1 MKALFIFYTVLKAD
15 PSNTDAKKELA
26 AIYEILGETRKA
38 LDLVLQ
44 GTSFQI
50 PIVNDVDDQFNSH

>member
-1 MKALFIFYTVLKAD
+1 MINTVLQAD
-15 PSNTDAKKELA
+15 PTLDDAKKELA

-44 GTSFQI
+44 GSTDISTN
-50 PIVNDVDDQFNSH
+50 VS